1 MESITEFLEASSI
14 NGLAHIS
21 SGKNKLQKIFWVF
34 VVVIC
39 LLFAAQ
45 LIISSLTDWAKN
57 PVSTTIETFS
67 IRDVTFPR

>member
-1 MESITEFLEASSI
+1 MEFLTEFLEASSI

-21 SGKNKLQKIFWVF
+21 SGRNKLQKIFWVL

-39 LLFAAQ
+39 LLIAAQ
-45 LIISSLTDWAKN
+45 LITTSFTDWAKN
-57 PVSTTIETFS
+57 PVSTTIETFP

>member
-1 MESITEFLEASSI
+1 MESVTEFLEASSI

-21 SGKNKLQKIFWVF
+21 TGRNKLQKIFWVL

-39 LLFAAQ
+39 LLLAAQ
-45 LIISSLTDWAKN
+45 LIHSSLDDWARN
-57 PVSTTIETFS
+57 PVSTTIETFP